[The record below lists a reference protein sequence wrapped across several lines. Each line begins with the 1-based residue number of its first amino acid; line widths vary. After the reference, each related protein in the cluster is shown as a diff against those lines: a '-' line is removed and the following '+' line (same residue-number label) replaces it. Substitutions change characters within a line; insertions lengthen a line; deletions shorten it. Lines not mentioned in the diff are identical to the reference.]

1 MLKLFLC
8 WRIIEILD
16 AVGGLKMD
24 TPITLGTAGLIIIGA
39 GIVVLLVYCI
49 AFMKNLIITV
59 KHANKIL
66 EDTQVISKIAAD
78 KSKEVDKVINDVAS
92 SVGSISDIIKGNQS
106 TISALTSIVNA
117 LGSLKNLIKKK

>member
-1 MLKLFLC
+1 
-8 WRIIEILD
+8 
-16 AVGGLKMD
+16 MD